1 MFPKPLETLLSRWGS
16 KRQNRRIF
24 LYSFL
29 CLFTLY
35 FCLFLGSTEGSSAES
50 EGIATLTRS
59 PIFTQVPVVAPLV
72 QNLPNQAQ
80 LVQQGRTLYE
90 TGQFAEAARVWQQ
103 AAQVY
108 QSQGD
113 RLNQA
118 LALSY
123 LSLAYQQLG
132 EWEEAKVAI
141 ADSLELLEPF
151 TVQPSPDEPSVLI
164 LAQAL
169 NTQGQLQLSL
179 GQAELALNTWQQS
192 TATYAQAGDEA
203 GMTGS
208 LINQVQAL
216 QTLGLYRQA
225 SKTLTQVEQTLQNQP
240 DSFIKVTG
248 LRSLGNALRMV
259 GDLDQSRQVLE
270 QSLAVAQQLKS
281 PSDISAILL
290 SLGNTARAQ
299 QDTKAALAF
308 YQQAATASTSPILR
322 NQAQLNQLS
331 LLLDTQQL
339 RAAQA
344 LWSQIQPQ
352 LDCTGSIETCP
363 YPPSRTAVYAGI
375 NLAQSLIRLK
385 QSSNV
390 SSPSWTEIGQLLA
403 SAVQQA
409 KSIKDQRAQAYAL
422 GHLGGLYEQT
432 QQLSIAQDLTEK
444 ALLIAQANNAPD
456 IAYRW
461 QWQLGRLLKATGNK
475 KEAIA
480 VYTETIKTLQS
491 LRSDLVAINPE
502 IQFSFRD
509 EVEPIYR
516 QLVDLLLQSPPNQG
530 GIEGEP
536 SQQNLIQARAAI
548 ESLQLAELENFF
560 RAACL
565 EGKAVQIDQVI
576 DQDDPT
582 AAAIYPIIL
591 ADRLEVILKLPQQP
605 LRHYKIPVDQGDVER
620 ILKQLREQ
628 LTKPYTL
635 LEIQPLSKQ
644 VYDWLIR
651 PAEADLAKSRVKTL
665 VFVLDGS
672 LRNIPMAAL
681 YDGQQYLVQKY
692 AVALTPGLQL
702 LSPKSLE
709 RGQLKALTAGVSEA
723 RPGFSALSNVALELD
738 EINSEVP
745 STRLLNEEF
754 TITAF
759 QNKINS
765 LPFPVVHLATN
776 GQFSSKADDTFI
788 LTWDSRLNAKELDTL
803 LRVTDQSRPNAIEL
817 LVLSACQTATGD
829 KRAALGLAGV
839 AVRAGARSTL
849 ASLWSIDDKS
859 SALLMSQF
867 YRELVRTKVSKA
879 EALRLAQLSLLQNP
893 RYQHPRYW
901 APFVLVGNWL

>member
-29 CLFTLY
+29 CLFTLF

-50 EGIATLTRS
+50 QGIATLTRS
-59 PIFTQVPVVAPLV
+59 PIFTQVPLVAPLV

-118 LALSY
+118 LALNY
-123 LSLAYQQLG
+123 LCLAYQQLG
-132 EWEEAKVAI
+132 QLEEAKVAI
-141 ADSLELLEPF
+141 ADSLKLLEPS
-151 TVQPSPDEPSVLI
+151 TVKPSPDNPSVLI

-179 GQAELALNTWQQS
+179 GQAELALKTWQQA

-203 GMTGS
+203 GMSGS

-225 SKTLTQVEQTLQNQP
+225 SKTLTQVEQTLQNQS
-240 DSFIKVTG
+240 DSPIKVTG

-259 GDLDQSRQVLE
+259 GDLDKSRQVLQ
-270 QSLAVAQQLKS
+270 QSLATAQQLKS
-281 PSDISAILL
+281 PSDISATLL

-331 LLLDTQQL
+331 LFLDTRQL
-339 RAAQA
+339 SAAQA
-344 LWSQIQPQ
+344 LLSQIQPQ
-352 LDCTGSIETCP
+352 VVCTGSIETCP

-385 QSSNV
+385 KTSTV

-409 KSIKDQRAQAYAL
+409 KSIKDQRAEAYAL

-432 QQLSIAQDLTEK
+432 QQLSIAQDLTEQ

-480 VYTETIKTLQS
+480 VYSETIKTLQS

-516 QLVDLLLQSPPNQG
+516 QLVDLLLQSSPNP
-530 GIEGEP
+530 EGEP

-565 EGKAVQIDQVI
+565 QGKAVQIDQVI

-591 ADRLEVILKLPQQP
+591 PDRLEVILKLPQQP

-620 ILKQLREQ
+620 ILKELREQ

-723 RPGFSALSNVALELD
+723 RPGFSALSNVAIELD

-765 LPFPVVHLATN
+765 LPFPVVHLATH

-788 LTWDSRLNAKELDTL
+788 LTWDNRLNANQLDDL
-803 LRVTDQSRPNAIEL
+803 LRVTDQSRANAIEL

-839 AVRAGARSTL
+839 AVRAGARSTV

-867 YRELVRTKVSKA
+867 YRELVRTKVTKA